1 MRIIF
6 FINILLYKQKTI
18 SNRMKKFTSLILMLM
33 LVFSGSISAQTFIT
47 SLDQLNSNHAYYL
60 KCARGYAYSAAN
72 HGQLVASAKDAT
84 PNGDDYK
91 FVIYKDAD
99 NYYLYNLGAG
109 FFCKK
114 NGDNVGFSVNKLEN
128 VTFEK
133 GADATYPWTIFI
145 NSEGNKKR
153 FNNNGK
159 NDLLVNYDKE
169 ADAGNQWQI
178 IDAGETEITEL
189 PKIVTD
195 IATLSSSKK
204 YVLTTIR
211 GALYG
216 NGNGKE
222 MSVSGTNPFVND
234 NYCFTPCKD
243 NDGKYYLYNVGGNS
257 FVRKSDNTAKLE
269 LGLEQAEITFGVAT
283 GNASYPHTISV
294 DGKFIN
300 HSQTWVCTDY
310 QTQDNGN
317 CWMIIEVGTADET
330 AVGNRFVEAKTALLN
345 HVKSIANTCLQSNAD
360 YTGNDA
366 LQSAINSNVYESTD
380 SYAQVLVKKDAL
392 KNAIIAYN
400 VDAPAKT
407 LSDLDGLPGTDY
419 NDKTDNNAYRYK
431 WNSETLS
438 FPTPVKKLRFKV
450 LETNKKGARNGHQFF
465 SIGEF
470 RVLDASGKEV
480 SLSAENFVT
489 NAQESTEGLLKNI
502 CDKKTSTF
510 FHSTWSADTYED
522 HFIQIELPEEM
533 FQLKLSFDSRNGNN
547 VPTLVVLSGVTTAN
561 EQAELKAQIDAAAE
575 TQKLYETYKNG
586 NLIGNGLNQ
595 TTSFTTFAPVYA
607 KANEINTK
615 GETATSAEITSARLA
630 LLNAC
635 STFAFSLNKPAN
647 GTFIRIHSSAASQ
660 AAMPYLS
667 SETSTANANR
677 AAYLVGKEGE
687 NEAKTIFFYNGNK
700 LLAYETG
707 YYLENISNFA
717 GYKGITNGTS
727 IQFSEAENRAAGCYN
742 VKFNGNRFLYTK
754 VSDSNYFT
762 DAGGS
767 APNDGYNFQME
778 YVESLPLSV
787 GAAGYA
793 TLIAPVA
800 LEIPTGVEVYT
811 AAFEDGKA
819 KLTSISDVIPANVG
833 VVVKAAQGTY
843 NFKITTT
850 ENVAPSALNGVPN
863 TANVASES
871 AAFILANGKHGVGF
885 YKLSSANRTIH
896 GFRAFYTAPAEA
908 QAVSA
913 FLLEDNVTG
922 IEEIETSAD
931 KTPIYDLSGRRVAK
945 AEKGVYI
952 QNGRKIFVK

>member
-1 MRIIF
+1 
-6 FINILLYKQKTI
+6 
-18 SNRMKKFTSLILMLM
+18 MKKFTSLILMLM
-33 LVFSGSISAQTFIT
+33 LVFSGSISAQTLIT
-47 SLDQLNSNHAYYL
+47 SLDQLSNHHAYYL

-72 HGQLVASAKDAT
+72 HGQLVASDKNET

-145 NSEGNKKR
+145 NSGGNKNR
-153 FNNNGK
+153 FNHNGQRG
-159 NDLLVNYDKE
+159 LLVNYE
-169 ADAGNQWQI
+169 TVDAGNQWQI
-178 IDAGETEITEL
+178 IDAGETGITEL

-216 NGNGKE
+216 NGNGNG

-234 NYCFTPCKD
+234 NYCFTPYKD
-243 NDGKYYLYNVGGNS
+243 NDGKCYLYNVGGNS

-269 LGLEQAEITFGVAT
+269 LRLKKAEITFGAAT

-294 DGKFIN
+294 DGNYIN
-300 HSQTWVCTDY
+300 HSSGLVNTNY
-310 QTQDNGN
+310 QIQDDGN
-317 CWMIIEVGTADET
+317 RWMIVEVGAADET
-330 AVGNRFVEAKTALLN
+330 AVSKCYDEALLN
-345 HVKSIANTCLQSNAD
+345 DIRDIANTCLQNNAD
-360 YTGNDA
+360 YEGNA
-366 LQSAINSNVYESTD
+366 NLQSAIDLNVYESTD
-380 SYAQVLVKKDAL
+380 DHAQRLAKMDAL

-400 VDAPAKT
+400 VKAPVKY
-407 LSDLDGLPGTDY
+407 LSSFEGLPGTGY
-419 NDKTDNNAYRYK
+419 NDETDNNAHRYQ

-450 LETNKKGARNGHQFF
+450 LETNTKGASNGHQFF
-465 SIGEF
+465 TFGEF
-470 RVLDASGKEV
+470 RVLDASGHEV

-489 NAQESTEGLLKNI
+489 NAQESKEGSLENI

-522 HFIQIELPEEM
+522 HYIQIELPEEM
-533 FQLKLSFDSRNGNN
+533 SQLKLSFDSRNGNN
-547 VPTLVVLSGVTTAN
+547 VPTLVVLSGVTTAS
-561 EQAELKAQIDAAAE
+561 EQAELKALIDEA
-575 TQKLYETYKNG
+575 LSSPIYVSYKNA
-586 NLIGNGLNQ
+586 NLIGSGLNQ
-595 TTSFTTFAPVYA
+595 TTSFTAFSKAGEVYA
-607 KANEINTK
+607 K
-615 GETATSAEITSARLA
+615 GEAATSAEIASARFA
-630 LLNAC
+630 LLNARN
-635 STFAFSLNKPAN
+635 AAVVLNKPAN

-667 SETSTANANR
+667 SETSTAKPNR
-677 AAYLVGKEGE
+677 AAYLVGKDGE
-687 NEAKTIFFYNGNK
+687 NEAKTIFFYNDNK

-717 GYKGITNGTS
+717 GYKGITTGTS
-727 IQFSEAENRAAGCYN
+727 IQFSEAANRAAGCYN
-742 VKFNGNRFLYTK
+742 VKFNGNRFLYTQ
-754 VSDSNYFT
+754 VSGSNYFT

-800 LEIPTGVEVYT
+800 LEIPAGVEVYT
-811 AAFEDGKA
+811 VAFEDGKA

-843 NFKITTT
+843 NFNITTT
-850 ENVAPSALNGVPN
+850 ENVATSALSGVPN
-863 TANVASES
+863 TKNVASES

-931 KTPIYDLSGRRVAK
+931 KAPIYDLSGRRVAK

>member
-33 LVFSGSISAQTFIT
+33 LVFSGSISAQTLIT
-47 SLDQLNSNHAYYL
+47 SLDQLSNHHAYYL

-72 HGQLVASAKDAT
+72 HGQLVASAKDAK

-128 VTFEK
+128 VTFEQ

-145 NSEGNKKR
+145 NSGGNKKR
-153 FNNNGK
+153 FNHNNQGG
-159 NDLLVNYDKE
+159 LAVNYE
-169 ADAGNQWQI
+169 AVDAGNQWQI
-178 IDAGETEITEL
+178 IDAGETGITEL

-204 YVLTTIR
+204 YILTTIR

-216 NGNGKE
+216 NGNGNE
-222 MSVSGTNPFVND
+222 MKVSGTNPFVND
-234 NYCFTPCKD
+234 NYCFTPYKD
-243 NDGKYYLYNVGGNS
+243 NDGKCYLYNVGGNS
-257 FVRKSDNTAKLE
+257 FLRKSDNTAKLE
-269 LGLEQAEITFGVAT
+269 LGLEQAEITFGAAT
-283 GNASYPHTISV
+283 GNPSYPHTISV
-294 DGKFIN
+294 DGNFIN
-300 HSQTWVCTDY
+300 HSHIWVATNY
-310 QTQDNGN
+310 QKQDDGN
-317 CWMIIEVGTADET
+317 RWMIVEVGAADET
-330 AVGNRFVEAKTALLN
+330 AVSKCYDEALLN
-345 HVKSIANTCLQSNAD
+345 DIRDIANTCLQNNAD
-360 YTGNDA
+360 YEGNA
-366 LQSAINSNVYESTD
+366 NLQSAINLNVYESTD
-380 SYAQVLVKKDAL
+380 DHAQVLAKMDAL

-400 VDAPAKT
+400 VKAPVKY
-407 LSDLDGLPGTDY
+407 LSGFEGLPGTGY
-419 NDKTDNNAYRYK
+419 NDETDKNAKRYK
-431 WNSETLS
+431 WDSETLS

-450 LETNKKGARNGHQFF
+450 LETNTKDGNNGHQFF

-480 SLSAENFVT
+480 SLNAENFVT
-489 NAQESTEGLLKNI
+489 NAQESTEGPLKNI

-510 FHSTWSADTYED
+510 FHSTWSANTYED

-533 FQLKLSFDSRNGNN
+533 SQLKLSFDSRNDRNI
-547 VPTLVVLSGVTTAN
+547 PTLVVLSGVTTAS
-561 EQAELKAQIDAAAE
+561 EQAELKALIDEA
-575 TQKLYETYKNG
+575 LSSPIYVSYKNA
-586 NLIGNGLNQ
+586 NLIGSGLNQ
-595 TTSFTTFAPVYA
+595 TTSFTAFSKAGEVYA
-607 KANEINTK
+607 K
-615 GETATSAEITSARLA
+615 GEAATSAEIASARFA
-630 LLNAC
+630 LLNARN
-635 STFAFSLNKPAN
+635 AAVVLNKPAN

-660 AAMPYLS
+660 AASQAAMPYLS
-667 SETSTANANR
+667 SETSTAKPNR
-677 AAYLVGKEGE
+677 AAYLVGKDGE
-687 NEAKTIFFYNGNK
+687 NEAKTIFFYNDNK

-717 GYKGITNGTS
+717 GYKGITTGTS

-742 VKFNGNRFLYTK
+742 VKFNGNRFLYTQ
-754 VSDSNYFT
+754 VSGSNYFT

-800 LEIPTGVEVYT
+800 LEIPAGVEVYT

-833 VVVKAAQGTY
+833 VVVKATQGTY
-843 NFKITTT
+843 NFNITTT
-850 ENVAPSALNGVPN
+850 ENVATSALSGVPN
-863 TANVASES
+863 TENVASES

-913 FLLEDNVTG
+913 FLLEDKVTG

-931 KTPIYDLSGRRVAK
+931 KAPIYDLSGRRVAK

>member
-1 MRIIF
+1 
-6 FINILLYKQKTI
+6 
-18 SNRMKKFTSLILMLM
+18 MKKFTSLILMLM
-33 LVFSGSISAQTFIT
+33 LVFSGSISAQTLIT
-47 SLDQLNSNHAYYL
+47 SLDQLHNNHAYYL
-60 KCARGYAYSAAN
+60 KCARGYAYSAPN

-114 NGDNVGFSVNKLEN
+114 NGDNVGFSIDKLEN

-133 GADATYPWTIFI
+133 GANATFPWTIFI
-145 NSEGNKKR
+145 NSGGNKKR
-153 FNNNGK
+153 FNHNK
-159 NDLLVNYDKE
+159 QSDILVNWEDV
-169 ADAGNQWQI
+169 DDGNQWQI
-178 IDAGETEITEL
+178 IDVGETNYEFRKTQ
-189 PKIVTD
+189 IVED

-204 YVLTTIR
+204 YILTTIR

-216 NGNGKE
+216 NENGMGVVKGDF
-222 MSVSGTNPFVND
+222 VSDDCF
-234 NYCFTPCKD
+234 FTPYWDFDRKC
-243 NDGKYYLYNVGGNS
+243 YLYNASGNS
-257 FVRKSDNTAKLE
+257 FVRKFDNTAKLE
-269 LGLEQAEITFGVAT
+269 LGLEQAEITFGTAT
-283 GNASYPHTISV
+283 GNANYPHTISV

-310 QTQDNGN
+310 QTQDDGN
-317 CWMIIEVGTADET
+317 CWMIIEVGAADET

-407 LSDLDGLPGTDY
+407 LSDLDGLPGTGY

-431 WNSETLS
+431 WNSQTLS

-450 LETNKKGARNGHQFF
+450 LETNTKGARNGHQFF

-489 NAQESTEGLLKNI
+489 NAQESTEGPLKNI

-510 FHSTWSADTYED
+510 FHSTWSANTYED
-522 HFIQIELPEEM
+522 HFIQIELPAEM
-533 FQLKLSFDSRNGNN
+533 SQLKLSFDSRNGNN

-595 TTSFTTFAPVYA
+595 TTSFTTFAPAYA
-607 KANEINTK
+607 KANEINPK

-635 STFAFSLNKPAN
+635 NTFAFTLNKPTN
-647 GTFIRIHSSAASQ
+647 GTFIRIYSSAASQ

-667 SETSTANANR
+667 SETSTVNANR
-677 AAYLVGKEGE
+677 AAYLVGKDGE

-742 VKFNGNRFLYTK
+742 VKFNGNRFLHTN
-754 VSDSNYFT
+754 VSGSNYYT

-778 YVESLPLSV
+778 YVKSLPLSV
-787 GAAGYA
+787 GATGYA

-800 LEIPTGVEVYT
+800 LEIPAGVEVYT
-811 AAFEDGKA
+811 AAFEGGKA

-843 NFKITTT
+843 NFNITTT
-850 ENVAPSALNGVPN
+850 ENVATSALSGVPN

-931 KTPIYDLSGRRVAK
+931 KAPIYDLSGRRVAK

>member
-33 LVFSGSISAQTFIT
+33 LVFSGSISAQTLIT
-47 SLDQLNSNHAYYL
+47 SLDQLSNHHAYYL

-72 HGQLVASAKDAT
+72 HGQLVASDKNET

-145 NSEGNKKR
+145 NSGGNKNR
-153 FNNNGK
+153 FNHNGQRG
-159 NDLLVNYDKE
+159 LLVNYE
-169 ADAGNQWQI
+169 TVDAGNQWQI
-178 IDAGETEITEL
+178 IDAGETGITEL

-216 NGNGKE
+216 NGNGNG

-234 NYCFTPCKD
+234 NYCFTPYKD
-243 NDGKYYLYNVGGNS
+243 NDGKCYLYNVGGNS

-269 LGLEQAEITFGVAT
+269 LRLKKAEITFGAAT

-294 DGKFIN
+294 DGNYIN
-300 HSQTWVCTDY
+300 HSSGWVNTNY
-310 QTQDNGN
+310 QEQDDGN
-317 CWMIIEVGTADET
+317 RWMIVEAGTADET
-330 AVGNRFVEAKTALLN
+330 TVSKCYDEALLN
-345 HVKSIANTCLQSNAD
+345 DIRDIANTCLQNNAD
-360 YTGNDA
+360 YEGNA
-366 LQSAINSNVYESTD
+366 NLQSSIDLNVYESTD
-380 SYAQVLVKKDAL
+380 DHVQALAKMDAL

-400 VDAPAKT
+400 VKAPVKY
-407 LSDLDGLPGTDY
+407 LSSFEGLPGTGY
-419 NDKTDNNAYRYK
+419 NDETDNNAHRYQ

-450 LETNKKGARNGHQFF
+450 LETNTKGASNGHQFF
-465 SIGEF
+465 TFGEF
-470 RVLDASGKEV
+470 RVLDASGHEV

-489 NAQESTEGLLKNI
+489 NAQESKEGSLENI

-522 HFIQIELPEEM
+522 HYIQIELPEEM
-533 FQLKLSFDSRNGNN
+533 SQLKLSFDSRNGNN
-547 VPTLVVLSGVTTAN
+547 VPTLVVLSGVTTAS
-561 EQAELKAQIDAAAE
+561 EQAELKALIDEA
-575 TQKLYETYKNG
+575 LSSPIYVSYKNA
-586 NLIGNGLNQ
+586 NLIGSGLNQ
-595 TTSFTTFAPVYA
+595 TTSFTAFSKAGEVYA
-607 KANEINTK
+607 K
-615 GETATSAEITSARLA
+615 GEAATSAEIASARFA
-630 LLNAC
+630 LLNARN
-635 STFAFSLNKPAN
+635 AAVVLNKPAN

-667 SETSTANANR
+667 SETSTAKPNR
-677 AAYLVGKEGE
+677 AAYLVGKDGE
-687 NEAKTIFFYNGNK
+687 NEAKTIFFYNDNK

-717 GYKGITNGTS
+717 GYKGITTGTS

-742 VKFNGNRFLYTK
+742 VKFNGNRFLYTQ
-754 VSDSNYFT
+754 VSGSNYYT
-762 DAGGS
+762 DAGRS
-767 APNDGYNFQME
+767 APIDGYNFQME

-800 LEIPTGVEVYT
+800 LEIPVGVEVYT

-850 ENVAPSALNGVPN
+850 ENVATSALNGVPN
-863 TANVASES
+863 TENVASES

-931 KTPIYDLSGRRVAK
+931 KAPIYDLSGRRVAK

>member
-1 MRIIF
+1 
-6 FINILLYKQKTI
+6 
-18 SNRMKKFTSLILMLM
+18 MKKFTSLILMLM
-33 LVFSGSISAQTFIT
+33 LVFSGSISAQTLIT
-47 SLDQLNSNHAYYL
+47 SLDQLRNNHAYYL

-114 NGDNVGFSVNKLEN
+114 NGNNVGFSVDKLEN

-133 GADATYPWTIFI
+133 GANATYPWTIFI
-145 NSEGNKKR
+145 NSGGNKNR
-153 FNNNGK
+153 FNHNNQRGLAV
-159 NDLLVNYDKE
+159 DWEEVDE
-169 ADAGNQWQI
+169 GNQWQI

-216 NGNGKE
+216 NGNGNG

-234 NYCFTPCKD
+234 NYCFTPYKD
-243 NDGKYYLYNVGGNS
+243 NDGKCYLYNVGGNS

-283 GNASYPHTISV
+283 GNASYPHTISI

-300 HSQTWVCTDY
+300 HSQTWVCTNY

-317 CWMIIEVGTADET
+317 RWMIIEVGAADET
-330 AVGNRFVEAKTALLN
+330 AVSKCYDEALLN
-345 HVKSIANTCLQSNAD
+345 DIRDIANTCLQNNAD
-360 YTGNDA
+360 YEGNA
-366 LQSAINSNVYESTD
+366 NLQSAIDLNVYESTD
-380 SYAQVLVKKDAL
+380 DHAQRLAKMDAL
-392 KNAIIAYN
+392 KEAIIAYN

-407 LSDLDGLPGTDY
+407 LSDLDGLPGTGY

-450 LETNKKGARNGHQFF
+450 LETNTKGARNGHQFF

-489 NAQESTEGLLKNI
+489 NAQESTEGSLKNI

-533 FQLKLSFDSRNGNN
+533 SQLKLSFDSRNGNN

-595 TTSFTTFAPVYA
+595 TTSFTTFASAYAKADEVYA
-607 KANEINTK
+607 K
-615 GETATSAEITSARLA
+615 GEAATSAEITSARSE
-630 LLNAC
+630 LLKAC
-635 STFAFSLNKPAN
+635 STFAFSLNKPTN

-667 SETSTANANR
+667 SETSTVNANR
-677 AAYLVGKEGE
+677 AAYLVGKDGE
-687 NEAKTIFFYNGNK
+687 NEAKTIFFYNDNK

-717 GYKGITNGTS
+717 GYKGITTGTS
-727 IQFSEAENRAAGCYN
+727 IQFSEASNRAAGCYN
-742 VKFNGNRFLYTK
+742 VKFNGNRFLYTQ
-754 VSDSNYFT
+754 VSGSYYFT
-762 DAGGS
+762 DAGSS
-767 APNDGYNFQME
+767 APADGYNFQME

-800 LEIPTGVEVYT
+800 LEIPAGVEVYT

-819 KLTSISDVIPANVG
+819 KLTSISAVIPANVG
-833 VVVKAAQGTY
+833 VVVKAARGTY
-843 NFKITTT
+843 NFNITTT
-850 ENVAPSALNGVPN
+850 GSVATSALSGVPN
-863 TANVASES
+863 TANVANES

-931 KTPIYDLSGRRVAK
+931 KAPIYDLSGRRVAK

>member
-1 MRIIF
+1 
-6 FINILLYKQKTI
+6 
-18 SNRMKKFTSLILMLM
+18 MKKFTSLILMLM
-33 LVFSGSISAQTFIT
+33 LVFSGSISAQTLIT
-47 SLDQLNSNHAYYL
+47 SLDQLSNHHAYYL

-72 HGQLVASAKDAT
+72 HGQLVASAKDAK

-128 VTFEK
+128 VTFEQ

-145 NSEGNKKR
+145 NSGGNKKR
-153 FNNNGK
+153 FNHNNQGG
-159 NDLLVNYDKE
+159 LAVNYE
-169 ADAGNQWQI
+169 TVDAGNQWQI
-178 IDAGETEITEL
+178 IDAGETGITEL

-204 YVLTTIR
+204 YILTTIR

-216 NGNGKE
+216 NGNGNE
-222 MSVSGTNPFVND
+222 MKVSGTNPFVND
-234 NYCFTPCKD
+234 NYCFTPYKD

-310 QTQDNGN
+310 QTQDDGN
-317 CWMIIEVGTADET
+317 RWMIIEVGAADET

-345 HVKSIANTCLQSNAD
+345 HVKSIANTCLQSNAG

-407 LSDLDGLPGTDY
+407 LSDLDGLPGTGY

-450 LETNKKGARNGHQFF
+450 LETNTKGASNGHQFF
-465 SIGEF
+465 TFGEF
-470 RVLDASGKEV
+470 RVLDASGHEV

-489 NAQESTEGLLKNI
+489 NAQESKEGSLENI

-510 FHSTWSADTYED
+510 FHSTWSANTYED

-533 FQLKLSFDSRNGNN
+533 SELKLSFDSRNGNN
-547 VPTLVVLSGVTTAN
+547 VPTLVVLSGVTTAS
-561 EQAELKAQIDAAAE
+561 EQAELKALIDEA
-575 TQKLYETYKNG
+575 LSSPIYVSYKNA
-586 NLIGNGLNQ
+586 NLIGSGLNQ
-595 TTSFTTFAPVYA
+595 TTSFTAFSKAGEVYA
-607 KANEINTK
+607 K
-615 GETATSAEITSARLA
+615 GEAATSAEIASARFA
-630 LLNAC
+630 LLNARN
-635 STFAFSLNKPAN
+635 AAVVLNKPAN

-667 SETSTANANR
+667 SETSTAKPNR
-677 AAYLVGKEGE
+677 AAYLVGKDGE

-717 GYKGITNGTS
+717 GYKGITTGTS

-742 VKFNGNRFLYTK
+742 VKFNGNRFLYTQ
-754 VSDSNYFT
+754 VSGSNYFT

-800 LEIPTGVEVYT
+800 LEIPAGVEVYT

-843 NFKITTT
+843 NFNITTT
-850 ENVAPSALNGVPN
+850 ENVATSALSGVPN
-863 TANVASES
+863 TENVASES

-931 KTPIYDLSGRRVAK
+931 KAPIYDLSGRRVAK

>member
-1 MRIIF
+1 
-6 FINILLYKQKTI
+6 
-18 SNRMKKFTSLILMLM
+18 MKKITSLILMLM
-33 LVFSGSISAQTFIT
+33 LVFSGSISAQTLIT
-47 SLDQLNSNHAYYL
+47 SLDQLSNHHAYYL

-72 HGQLVASAKDAT
+72 HGQLVASDKNET

-133 GADATYPWTIFI
+133 GANATYPWTIFI
-145 NSEGNKKR
+145 NSGGNKNR
-153 FNNNGK
+153 FNHNNQRG
-159 NDLLVNYDKE
+159 LAVNYE
-169 ADAGNQWQI
+169 TVDAGNQWQI

-216 NGNGKE
+216 NGNGNG

-234 NYCFTPCKD
+234 NYCFTPYKD
-243 NDGKYYLYNVGGNS
+243 NDGKCYLYNLGGNS

-269 LGLEQAEITFGVAT
+269 LGLEQAEITFGVVT
-283 GNASYPHTISV
+283 GSANYPHTISV

-300 HSQTWVCTDY
+300 HSSGWVNTNY
-310 QTQDNGN
+310 QEQDDGN
-317 CWMIIEVGTADET
+317 RWMIVEAGTADET

-345 HVKSIANTCLQSNAD
+345 HVKSIANTCLQSNVD
-360 YTGNDA
+360 YTGNA
-366 LQSAINSNVYESTD
+366 TLQSAVTSNAYESTD

-392 KNAIIAYN
+392 KNAVIAYN

-407 LSDLDGLPGTDY
+407 LSDFDGLPGTAY
-419 NDKTDNNAYRYK
+419 NDETDKNAKRYK

-450 LETNKKGARNGHQFF
+450 LETNTKGASNGHQFF

-470 RVLDASGKEV
+470 RVLDASGHEV
-480 SLSAENFVT
+480 SLGAENFVT
-489 NAQESTEGLLKNI
+489 NAQESKEGPLENI

-510 FHSTWSADTYED
+510 FHSTWSANTYED

-533 FQLKLSFDSRNGNN
+533 SQLKLSFDSRNGNN

-561 EQAELKAQIDAAAE
+561 EQAELKALIDEA
-575 TQKLYETYKNG
+575 LSSPIYVSYKNA
-586 NLIGNGLNQ
+586 NLIGSGLNQ
-595 TTSFTTFAPVYA
+595 TTSFTAFSKAGEVYA
-607 KANEINTK
+607 K
-615 GETATSAEITSARLA
+615 GEAATSAEIASARFA
-630 LLNAC
+630 LLNARN
-635 STFAFSLNKPAN
+635 AAVVLNKPAN

-667 SETSTANANR
+667 SETSTAKPNR
-677 AAYLVGKEGE
+677 AAYLVGKDGE
-687 NEAKTIFFYNGNK
+687 NEAKTIFFYNDNK

-717 GYKGITNGTS
+717 GYKGITTGTS
-727 IQFSEAENRAAGCYN
+727 IQFSEAANRAAGCYN
-742 VKFNGNRFLYTK
+742 VKFNGNRFLYTQ
-754 VSDSNYFT
+754 VSGSNYFT
-762 DAGGS
+762 DAANS
-767 APNDGYNFQME
+767 ASSDGYNFQME

-800 LEIPTGVEVYT
+800 LEIPAGVEVYT
-811 AAFEDGKA
+811 VAFEDGKA

-843 NFKITTT
+843 NFNITTT
-850 ENVAPSALNGVPN
+850 ENVATSALSGVPN
-863 TANVASES
+863 TENVASES

-913 FLLEDNVTG
+913 FLLEDKVTG

-931 KTPIYDLSGRRVAK
+931 KAPIYDLSGRRVAK

>member
-1 MRIIF
+1 
-6 FINILLYKQKTI
+6 
-18 SNRMKKFTSLILMLM
+18 MKKFTSLILMLM
-33 LVFSGSISAQTFIT
+33 LVFSGSISAQTLIT
-47 SLDQLNSNHAYYL
+47 SLDQLSNHHAYYL

-72 HGQLVASAKDAT
+72 HGQLVASAKDAK

-128 VTFEK
+128 VTFEQ

-145 NSEGNKKR
+145 NSGGNKKR
-153 FNNNGK
+153 FNHNNQGG
-159 NDLLVNYDKE
+159 LAVNYE
-169 ADAGNQWQI
+169 TVDAGNQWQI
-178 IDAGETEITEL
+178 IDAGETGITEL

-204 YVLTTIR
+204 YILTTIR

-216 NGNGKE
+216 NGNGNE
-222 MSVSGTNPFVND
+222 MKVSGTNPFVND
-234 NYCFTPCKD
+234 NYCFTPYKD

-257 FVRKSDNTAKLE
+257 FLRKSDNTAKLE
-269 LGLEQAEITFGVAT
+269 LGLEQAEITFGAAT
-283 GNASYPHTISV
+283 GKVDDIANYPHTISV

-300 HSQTWVCTDY
+300 HSSGWVNTNY
-310 QTQDNGN
+310 QTQDAGN
-317 CWMIIEVGTADET
+317 RWMIVEVGNADET

-345 HVKSIANTCLQSNAD
+345 RAKSIANTCMQNNAD
-360 YTGNDA
+360 YEGNAA
-366 LQSAINSNVYESTD
+366 LQSAVTSIVYESTD
-380 SYAQVLVKKDAL
+380 CYAQVLAKIENLKKAVV
-392 KNAIIAYN
+392 AYN
-400 VDAPAKT
+400 VKAPVKY
-407 LSDLDGLPGTDY
+407 LSDLDGLPGTGY
-419 NDKTDNNAYRYK
+419 NDETDVDKNGNKAYRYK

-450 LETNKKGARNGHQFF
+450 LETNTKKARNGHQFF

-480 SLSAENFVT
+480 SLNAENFVT
-489 NAQESTEGLLKNI
+489 NAQESTEGSLENI

-510 FHSTWSADTYED
+510 FHSTWSANTYED

-533 FQLKLSFDSRNGNN
+533 SELKLSFDSRNGNN
-547 VPTLVVLSGVTTAN
+547 VPTLVVLSGVTTAS
-561 EQAELKAQIDAAAE
+561 EQAELKALIDEA
-575 TQKLYETYKNG
+575 LSSPIYVSYKNA
-586 NLIGNGLNQ
+586 NLIGSGLNQ
-595 TTSFTTFAPVYA
+595 TTSFTAFSKAGEVYA
-607 KANEINTK
+607 K
-615 GETATSAEITSARLA
+615 GEAATSAEIASARFA
-630 LLNAC
+630 LLNARN
-635 STFAFSLNKPAN
+635 AAVVLNKPAN

-667 SETSTANANR
+667 SETSTAKPNR
-677 AAYLVGKEGE
+677 AAYLVGKDGE
-687 NEAKTIFFYNGNK
+687 NEAKTIFFYNDNK

-717 GYKGITNGTS
+717 GYKGITTGTS

-742 VKFNGNRFLYTK
+742 VKFNGNRFLYTQ
-754 VSDSNYFT
+754 VSGSNYFT

-800 LEIPTGVEVYT
+800 LEIPAGVEVYT

-843 NFKITTT
+843 NFNITTT
-850 ENVAPSALNGVPN
+850 ENVATSALSGVPN
-863 TANVASES
+863 TENVASES

-931 KTPIYDLSGRRVAK
+931 KAPIYDLSGRRVAK

>member
-1 MRIIF
+1 
-6 FINILLYKQKTI
+6 
-18 SNRMKKFTSLILMLM
+18 MKKFTSLILMLM
-33 LVFSGSISAQTFIT
+33 LVFSGSISAQTLIT
-47 SLDQLNSNHAYYL
+47 SLDQLSNHHAYYL

-72 HGQLVASAKDAT
+72 HGQLVASAKDAK

-114 NGDNVGFSVNKLEN
+114 NGDNVGFSIDKLEN
-128 VTFEK
+128 VTFEQ

-145 NSEGNKKR
+145 NSGGNKKR
-153 FNNNGK
+153 FNHNNQGG
-159 NDLLVNYDKE
+159 LAVNYE
-169 ADAGNQWQI
+169 TVDAGNQWQI
-178 IDAGETEITEL
+178 IDAGETNYEFRKTQ
-189 PKIVTD
+189 IVED

-204 YVLTTIR
+204 YILTTIR

-216 NGNGKE
+216 NENG
-222 MSVSGTNPFVND
+222 MGVVRGDFVSDDCF
-234 NYCFTPCKD
+234 FTPYWD
-243 NDGKYYLYNVGGNS
+243 FDGKCYLYNASGNS

-269 LGLEQAEITFGVAT
+269 LGLEQAEITFGAT
-283 GNASYPHTISV
+283 GNANYPHTISV

-310 QTQDNGN
+310 QTQDDGN
-317 CWMIIEVGTADET
+317 RWMIIEVGAADET
-330 AVGNRFVEAKTALLN
+330 AVGNRFVEAKTALLS
-345 HVKSIANTCLQSNAD
+345 HVKSIANTCLQSNVD
-360 YTGNDA
+360 YAGNA
-366 LQSAINSNVYESTD
+366 TLQSAVTSNAYESTD

-392 KNAIIAYN
+392 KNAVIAYN

-407 LSDLDGLPGTDY
+407 LSDLDGLPGAGY
-419 NDKTDNNAYRYK
+419 NDETDNKAYRYK

-450 LETNKKGARNGHQFF
+450 LETNTKKAQNGHQFF

-470 RVLDASGKEV
+470 RVLDASGNEV

-489 NAQESTEGLLKNI
+489 NAQESTEGPLKNI

-510 FHSTWSADTYED
+510 FHSTWSANTYED

-533 FQLKLSFDSRNGNN
+533 SQLKLSFDSRNGNN

-561 EQAELKAQIDAAAE
+561 EQAELKALIDEA
-575 TQKLYETYKNG
+575 LSSPIYVSYKNA

-595 TTSFTTFAPVYA
+595 TTSFTAFAKAGEVYA
-607 KANEINTK
+607 K
-615 GETATSAEITSARLA
+615 GEAATSAEIASARFA
-630 LLNAC
+630 LLNARN
-635 STFAFSLNKPAN
+635 AAVVLNKPAN

-667 SETSTANANR
+667 SEASTVNANR
-677 AAYLVGKEGE
+677 AAYLVGKDGE

-707 YYLENISNFA
+707 YYLENISDFA
-717 GYKGITNGTS
+717 GYKDITTGTS
-727 IQFSEAENRAAGCYN
+727 IQFSEAANSAAGCYN
-742 VKFNGNRFLYTK
+742 VKFNGKRFLYTQ
-754 VSDSNYFT
+754 VSGSNYYT

-767 APNDGYNFQME
+767 APNDGFNFQME

-800 LEIPTGVEVYT
+800 LEIPAGVEVYT
-811 AAFEDGKA
+811 ATFEGGKA

-843 NFKITTT
+843 NFNITTT
-850 ENVAPSALNGVPN
+850 ENVATSALNGVPN

-896 GFRAFYTAPAEA
+896 GFRAYYTAPAEA

-913 FLLEDNVTG
+913 FLLENNVTG

-931 KTPIYDLSGRRVAK
+931 KAPIYDLSGRRVAK

>member
-1 MRIIF
+1 
-6 FINILLYKQKTI
+6 
-18 SNRMKKFTSLILMLM
+18 MKKFTSLILMLM
-33 LVFSGSISAQTFIT
+33 LVFSGSISAQTLIT
-47 SLDQLNSNHAYYL
+47 SLDQLSNHHAYYL

-72 HGQLVASAKDAT
+72 HGQLVASAKDAK

-128 VTFEK
+128 VTFEQ

-145 NSEGNKKR
+145 NSGGNKKR
-153 FNNNGK
+153 FNHNNQGG
-159 NDLLVNYDKE
+159 LAVNYE
-169 ADAGNQWQI
+169 TVDAGNQWQI
-178 IDAGETEITEL
+178 IDAGETNYEFRKTQ
-189 PKIVTD
+189 IVED

-204 YVLTTIR
+204 YILTTIR

-216 NGNGKE
+216 NENG
-222 MSVSGTNPFVND
+222 MGVVRGDFVSDDCF
-234 NYCFTPCKD
+234 FTPYWD
-243 NDGKYYLYNVGGNS
+243 FDGKCYLYNASGNS

-269 LGLEQAEITFGVAT
+269 LGLEQAEITFGAT
-283 GNASYPHTISV
+283 GNANYPHTISV

-310 QTQDNGN
+310 QTQDDGN
-317 CWMIIEVGTADET
+317 RWMIVEVGTADET

-345 HVKSIANTCLQSNAD
+345 HVKSIANTCLQSNVD
-360 YTGNDA
+360 YAGNA
-366 LQSAINSNVYESTD
+366 TLQSAVTSNAYESTD

-392 KNAIIAYN
+392 KNAVIAYN

-407 LSDLDGLPGTDY
+407 LSDFDGLPGTGY

-450 LETNKKGARNGHQFF
+450 LETNTKGASNGHQFF
-465 SIGEF
+465 TFGEF
-470 RVLDASGKEV
+470 RVLDASGNEV

-489 NAQESTEGLLKNI
+489 NAQENKEGALSNI

-510 FHSTWSADTYED
+510 FHSTWSAKTYED

-533 FQLKLSFDSRNGNN
+533 SQLKLSFDSRNGNN
-547 VPTLVVLSGVTTAN
+547 VPTLVVLSGVTTAS
-561 EQAELKAQIDAAAE
+561 EQAELKALIDEA
-575 TQKLYETYKNG
+575 LSSPIYVSYKNA
-586 NLIGNGLNQ
+586 NLIGSGLNQ
-595 TTSFTTFAPVYA
+595 TTSFTAFAKAGEVYA
-607 KANEINTK
+607 K
-615 GETATSAEITSARLA
+615 GEAATSAEIASARFA
-630 LLNAC
+630 LLNARN
-635 STFAFSLNKPAN
+635 AAVVLNKPAN

-667 SETSTANANR
+667 SEASTVKPNR

-707 YYLENISNFA
+707 YYLENISDFA
-717 GYKGITNGTS
+717 GYKGITTGTS
-727 IQFSEAENRAAGCYN
+727 IQFSEASNSAAGCYN
-742 VKFNGNRFLYTK
+742 VKFNGNRFLHTQ
-754 VSDSNYFT
+754 VSGSNYYT

-767 APNDGYNFQME
+767 APNDGFNFQME

-800 LEIPTGVEVYT
+800 LKIPAGVEVYT
-811 AAFEDGKA
+811 ATFEDGKA

-833 VVVKAAQGTY
+833 VVVKAVQGTY
-843 NFKITTT
+843 NFNITTTTT
-850 ENVAPSALNGVPN
+850 ENVATSALSGVPN
-863 TANVASES
+863 TENVASES

-885 YKLSSANRTIH
+885 YKLLLP
-896 GFRAFYTAPAEA
+896 TAPST
-908 QAVSA
+908 VSA
-913 FLLEDNVTG
+913 LSTLLQLRLRPFLHSSSRT
-922 IEEIETSAD
+922 T
-931 KTPIYDLSGRRVAK
+931 
-945 AEKGVYI
+945 
-952 QNGRKIFVK
+952 

>member
-1 MRIIF
+1 
-6 FINILLYKQKTI
+6 
-18 SNRMKKFTSLILMLM
+18 MKKFTSLILMLM
-33 LVFSGSISAQTFIT
+33 LVFSGSISAQTLIA
-47 SLDQLNSNHAYYL
+47 SLDQLSNHHAYYL

-72 HGQLVASAKDAT
+72 HGQLMASDKDAT

-114 NGDNVGFSVNKLEN
+114 NGNNVGFSVDKLEN

-145 NSEGNKKR
+145 NSGGNKNR
-153 FNNNGK
+153 FNNNGQ

-178 IDAGETEITEL
+178 IDAGETGITEL

-204 YVLTTIR
+204 YILTTIR

-216 NGNGKE
+216 NGNGNE
-222 MSVSGTNPFVND
+222 MKVSGTNPFVND
-234 NYCFTPCKD
+234 NYCFTPYKD

-257 FVRKSDNTAKLE
+257 FLRKSDNTAKLE
-269 LGLEQAEITFGVAT
+269 LGLEQAEITFGAAT
-283 GNASYPHTISV
+283 GKVDDIANYPHTISV

-300 HSQTWVCTDY
+300 HSSGWVNTNY
-310 QTQDNGN
+310 QTQDAGN
-317 CWMIIEVGTADET
+317 RWMIVEVGNADET

-345 HVKSIANTCLQSNAD
+345 RAKSMANTCMQNNAD
-360 YTGNDA
+360 YEGNAA
-366 LQSAINSNVYESTD
+366 LQSAVTSIVYESTD
-380 SYAQVLVKKDAL
+380 CYAQVLAKIENLKKAVV
-392 KNAIIAYN
+392 AYN
-400 VDAPAKT
+400 VKAPVKY
-407 LSDLDGLPGTDY
+407 LSDLDGLPGTGY
-419 NDKTDNNAYRYK
+419 NDETDVDKNGNKADRYK

-438 FPTPVKKLRFKV
+438 FPTPVRKLRFKV
-450 LETNKKGARNGHQFF
+450 LETNTKGASNCHQFF

-470 RVLDASGKEV
+470 RVLDASGNEV

-489 NAQESTEGLLKNI
+489 NAQESTEGALSNI

-510 FHSTWSADTYED
+510 FHSTWSAKTYED

-533 FQLKLSFDSRNGNN
+533 SELKLSFDSRNGNN
-547 VPTLVVLSGVTTAN
+547 VPTLVVLTSVTTAN
-561 EQAELKAQIDAAAE
+561 EQAELKALIDEA
-575 TQKLYETYKNG
+575 LSSPIYVSYKNA
-586 NLIGNGLNQ
+586 NLIGSGLNQ
-595 TTSFTTFAPVYA
+595 TTSFTAFAKAEEVYA
-607 KANEINTK
+607 KSEA
-615 GETATSAEITSARLA
+615 ATSAEIASARFA

-635 STFAFSLNKPAN
+635 NAAVVLNKPAN
-647 GTFIRIHSSAASQ
+647 GTFIRIYSSAASQ

-667 SETSTANANR
+667 SETSTAKANR
-677 AAYLVGKEGE
+677 AAYLVGKDGE
-687 NEAKTIFFYNGNK
+687 NEAKTIFFYNDNK

-717 GYKGITNGTS
+717 GYKGITTGTS

-742 VKFNGNRFLYTK
+742 VKFNGNRFLYTQ
-754 VSDSNYFT
+754 VSGSNYFT

-800 LEIPTGVEVYT
+800 LEIPAGVEVYT

-843 NFKITTT
+843 NFNITTT
-850 ENVAPSALNGVPN
+850 ENVATSALSGVPN
-863 TANVASES
+863 TKNVASES

-931 KTPIYDLSGRRVAK
+931 KAPIYDLSGRRVAK

>member
-60 KCARGYAYSAAN
+60 RCARGYAYSAAN

-114 NGDNVGFSVNKLEN
+114 NDKYVGFSVDKLEN

-145 NSEGNKKR
+145 NSGGNKKR
-153 FNNNGK
+153 FNHNNQGG
-159 NDLLVNYDKE
+159 LLVNYE
-169 ADAGNQWQI
+169 TVDAGNQWQI
-178 IDAGETEITEL
+178 IDAGETGITEL

-216 NGNGKE
+216 NGNGNG

-234 NYCFTPCKD
+234 NYCFTPYKD
-243 NDGKYYLYNVGGNS
+243 NDGKCYLYNVGGNS
-257 FVRKSDNTAKLE
+257 FVSKSNNTAKLE
-269 LGLEQAEITFGVAT
+269 LRLKKAEITFGPAT

-294 DGKFIN
+294 DGNYIN
-300 HSQTWVCTDY
+300 HSSGWVNTNY
-310 QTQDNGN
+310 QIQDNGN
-317 CWMIIEVGTADET
+317 RWMIVEVGAADET
-330 AVGNRFVEAKTALLN
+330 AVSKCYDEALLN
-345 HVKSIANTCLQSNAD
+345 DIRDIANTCLQNNAD
-360 YTGNDA
+360 YEGNA
-366 LQSAINSNVYESTD
+366 NLQSAIDLNVYESTD
-380 SYAQVLVKKDAL
+380 DHAQRLAKMDAL
-392 KNAIIAYN
+392 KEAIIAYN
-400 VDAPAKT
+400 VKAPVKY
-407 LSDLDGLPGTDY
+407 LSGFEGLPGTGY
-419 NDKTDNNAYRYK
+419 NDETDNNAYRYK

-450 LETNKKGARNGHQFF
+450 LETNTKKARNGHQFF

-480 SLSAENFVT
+480 SLNAENFVT
-489 NAQESTEGLLKNI
+489 NAQESTEGSLENI

-533 FQLKLSFDSRNGNN
+533 SQLKLSFDSRNGNN
-547 VPTLVVLSGVTTAN
+547 VPTLVVLSGVTTAS
-561 EQAELKAQIDAAAE
+561 EQAELKALIDEA
-575 TQKLYETYKNG
+575 LSSPIYVSYKNA
-586 NLIGNGLNQ
+586 NLIGSGLNQ
-595 TTSFTTFAPVYA
+595 TTSFTAFSKAGEVYA
-607 KANEINTK
+607 K
-615 GETATSAEITSARLA
+615 GEAATSAEIASARFA
-630 LLNAC
+630 LLNARN
-635 STFAFSLNKPAN
+635 AAVVLNKPAN

-667 SETSTANANR
+667 SETSTAKPNR
-677 AAYLVGKEGE
+677 AAYLVGKDGE
-687 NEAKTIFFYNGNK
+687 NEAKTIFFYNDNK

-707 YYLENISNFA
+707 YYLENISDFA
-717 GYKGITNGTS
+717 GYKGITTGTS

-742 VKFNGNRFLYTK
+742 VKFNGNCFLYTQ
-754 VSDSNYFT
+754 VSGSNYFT

-800 LEIPTGVEVYT
+800 LEIPAGVEVYT

-843 NFKITTT
+843 NFNITTT
-850 ENVAPSALNGVPN
+850 ENVATSALSGVPN
-863 TANVASES
+863 TENVASES

-931 KTPIYDLSGRRVAK
+931 KAPIYDLSGRRVAK

>member
-1 MRIIF
+1 
-6 FINILLYKQKTI
+6 
-18 SNRMKKFTSLILMLM
+18 MKKFTSLILMLM
-33 LVFSGSISAQTFIT
+33 LVFSGSISAQTLIT
-47 SLDQLNSNHAYYL
+47 SLDQLRNNHAYYL
-60 KCARGYAYSAAN
+60 RCARGYAYSAAN
-72 HGQLVASAKDAT
+72 HGQLVASDKNET

-114 NGDNVGFSVNKLEN
+114 NGINVGFSVDKLEN

-133 GADATYPWTIFI
+133 GANATYPWTIFI
-145 NSEGNKKR
+145 NSGGNKNR
-153 FNNNGK
+153 FNHNNQGG
-159 NDLLVNYDKE
+159 LAVNYE
-169 ADAGNQWQI
+169 TVDAGNQWQI

-204 YVLTTIR
+204 YILTTIR

-216 NGNGKE
+216 NGNGNG

-234 NYCFTPCKD
+234 NYCFTPYKD
-243 NDGKYYLYNVGGNS
+243 NDGKCYLYNVGGNS

-283 GNASYPHTISV
+283 GSANYPHTISV
-294 DGKFIN
+294 DGNFIN
-300 HSQTWVCTDY
+300 HSSGWVNTNY
-310 QTQDNGN
+310 QTQDDGN
-317 CWMIIEVGTADET
+317 RWMIVEVGAADET
-330 AVGNRFVEAKTALLN
+330 AVSKCYDEVLLN
-345 HVKSIANTCLQSNAD
+345 DIRDIANTCLQNNAD
-360 YTGNDA
+360 YEGNA
-366 LQSAINSNVYESTD
+366 NLQSAIDLNVYESTD
-380 SYAQVLVKKDAL
+380 DHAQRLAKMDAL
-392 KNAIIAYN
+392 KEAIIAYN
-400 VDAPAKT
+400 VKAPVKY
-407 LSDLDGLPGTDY
+407 LSSFEGLPGTGY
-419 NDKTDNNAYRYK
+419 NDETDNNAHRYQ

-450 LETNKKGARNGHQFF
+450 LETNTKKARNGHQFF

-470 RVLDASGKEV
+470 RVLDASGHEV

-489 NAQESTEGLLKNI
+489 NAQESTEGSLENI

-533 FQLKLSFDSRNGNN
+533 SQLKLSFDSRNGNN

-561 EQAELKAQIDAAAE
+561 EQAELKALIDEA
-575 TQKLYETYKNG
+575 LSSPIYVSYKNA

-595 TTSFTTFAPVYA
+595 TTSFTAFAKAGEVYA
-607 KANEINTK
+607 K
-615 GETATSAEITSARLA
+615 GEVATSAEIASARFA
-630 LLNAC
+630 LLNARN
-635 STFAFSLNKPAN
+635 AAVVLNKPAN
-647 GTFIRIHSSAASQ
+647 GTFIRIYSSAASQ

-667 SETSTANANR
+667 SETSTVNANR
-677 AAYLVGKEGE
+677 AAYLVGKDGE
-687 NEAKTIFFYNGNK
+687 NEAKTIFFYNDNK

-717 GYKGITNGTS
+717 GYKGITTGTS

-742 VKFNGNRFLYTK
+742 VKFNGNRFLYTQ
-754 VSDSNYFT
+754 VSGSNYFT
-762 DAGGS
+762 DAGRS

-800 LEIPTGVEVYT
+800 LEIPAGVEVYT

-850 ENVAPSALNGVPN
+850 ENVATSALSGVPN

-931 KTPIYDLSGRRVAK
+931 KAPIYDLSGRRVAK

>member
-1 MRIIF
+1 
-6 FINILLYKQKTI
+6 
-18 SNRMKKFTSLILMLM
+18 MKKFTSLILMLM
-33 LVFSGSISAQTFIT
+33 LVFSGSISAQTLIT
-47 SLDQLNSNHAYYL
+47 SLDQLSNHHAYYL

-72 HGQLVASAKDAT
+72 HGQLVASAKDAK

-128 VTFEK
+128 VTFEQ

-145 NSEGNKKR
+145 NSGGNKKR
-153 FNNNGK
+153 FNHNNQGG
-159 NDLLVNYDKE
+159 LAVNYE
-169 ADAGNQWQI
+169 TVDAGNQWQI
-178 IDAGETEITEL
+178 IDAGETGITEL

-204 YVLTTIR
+204 YILTTIR

-216 NGNGKE
+216 NGNGNE
-222 MSVSGTNPFVND
+222 MKVSGTNPFVND
-234 NYCFTPCKD
+234 NYCFTPYKD

-310 QTQDNGN
+310 QTQDDGN
-317 CWMIIEVGTADET
+317 RWMIIEVGAADET

-345 HVKSIANTCLQSNAD
+345 HVKSIANTCLQSNAG

-407 LSDLDGLPGTDY
+407 LSDLDGLPGTGY

-450 LETNKKGARNGHQFF
+450 LETNTKGASNGHQFF
-465 SIGEF
+465 TFGEF
-470 RVLDASGKEV
+470 RVLDASGHEV

-489 NAQESTEGLLKNI
+489 NAQESKEGSLENI

-510 FHSTWSADTYED
+510 FHSTWSANTYED

-533 FQLKLSFDSRNGNN
+533 SQLKLSFDSRNGNN
-547 VPTLVVLSGVTTAN
+547 VPTLVVLSGVTTAS
-561 EQAELKAQIDAAAE
+561 EQAELKALIDEA
-575 TQKLYETYKNG
+575 LSSPIYVSYKNA
-586 NLIGNGLNQ
+586 NLIGSGLNQ
-595 TTSFTTFAPVYA
+595 TTSFTAFSKAGEVYA
-607 KANEINTK
+607 K
-615 GETATSAEITSARLA
+615 GEAATSAEIASARFA
-630 LLNAC
+630 LLNARN
-635 STFAFSLNKPAN
+635 AAVVLNKPAN

-667 SETSTANANR
+667 SETSTAKPNR
-677 AAYLVGKEGE
+677 AAYLVGKDGE

-717 GYKGITNGTS
+717 GYKGITTGTS
-727 IQFSEAENRAAGCYN
+727 IQFSEAANRAAGCYN
-742 VKFNGNRFLYTK
+742 VKFNGNRFLYTQ
-754 VSDSNYFT
+754 VSGSNYFT
-762 DAGGS
+762 DAANS
-767 APNDGYNFQME
+767 ASSDGYNFQME

-800 LEIPTGVEVYT
+800 LEIPAGVEVYT
-811 AAFEDGKA
+811 VAFEDGKA

-843 NFKITTT
+843 NFNITTT
-850 ENVAPSALNGVPN
+850 ENVATSALSGVPN
-863 TANVASES
+863 TKNVASES

-931 KTPIYDLSGRRVAK
+931 KAPIYDLSGRRVAK

>member
-1 MRIIF
+1 
-6 FINILLYKQKTI
+6 
-18 SNRMKKFTSLILMLM
+18 MKKFTSLILMLM
-33 LVFSGSISAQTFIT
+33 LVFSGSISAQTLIT
-47 SLDQLNSNHAYYL
+47 SLDQLRNDHAYYL
-60 KCARGYAYSAAN
+60 RCARGYAYSAAN
-72 HGQLVASAKDAT
+72 HGQLVASAKDAK

-114 NGDNVGFSVNKLEN
+114 NGDNVGFSVDKLEN

-133 GADATYPWTIFI
+133 GANATFPWTIFI
-145 NSEGNKKR
+145 NSGGNKKR
-153 FNNNGK
+153 FNHNNQGG
-159 NDLLVNYDKE
+159 LAVNYETVD
-169 ADAGNQWQI
+169 DGNQWQI
-178 IDAGETEITEL
+178 IDVGETNYEFRKTQ
-189 PKIVTD
+189 IVED

-204 YVLTTIR
+204 YILTTSR

-216 NGNGKE
+216 NEKGMGVVNGDF
-222 MSVSGTNPFVND
+222 VSDDCF
-234 NYCFTPCKD
+234 FTPYWD
-243 NDGKYYLYNVGGNS
+243 FDGKCYLYNASGNS
-257 FVRKSDNTAKLE
+257 FLRKSGNTAKLE
-269 LGLEQAEITFGVAT
+269 LGLEQAEITFDVST

-310 QTQDNGN
+310 QTQDDGN
-317 CWMIIEVGTADET
+317 RWMIIEVGAADET

-345 HVKSIANTCLQSNAD
+345 HVKSIANTCLQSNVD
-360 YTGNDA
+360 YAGNA
-366 LQSAINSNVYESTD
+366 TLQSAVTSNAYESTD
-380 SYAQVLVKKDAL
+380 NYAQVLVKKDAL
-392 KNAIIAYN
+392 KNAVIAYN

-407 LSDLDGLPGTDY
+407 LSDLDGLPGTGY
-419 NDKTDNNAYRYK
+419 NDKTGNNAYRYK

-450 LETNKKGARNGHQFF
+450 LETNTKDAKNGHQFF

-489 NAQESTEGLLKNI
+489 NAQESTEGELSNI

-510 FHSTWSADTYED
+510 FHSTWSANTYED

-533 FQLKLSFDSRNGNN
+533 SQLKLSFDSRNGNN

-595 TTSFTTFAPVYA
+595 TTSFTTFAPAYAKADEVYA
-607 KANEINTK
+607 K
-615 GETATSAEITSARLA
+615 GEAATSAEITSARSE
-630 LLNAC
+630 LLKAC

-667 SETSTANANR
+667 SETSTAKPNR
-677 AAYLVGKEGE
+677 AAYLVGKDGE

-717 GYKGITNGTS
+717 GYKGITTGTS
-727 IQFSEAENRAAGCYN
+727 IQFSEAANRAAGCYN
-742 VKFNGNRFLYTK
+742 VKFNGNRFLYTQ
-754 VSDSNYFT
+754 VSGSNYFT
-762 DAGGS
+762 DAANS
-767 APNDGYNFQME
+767 ASSDGYNFQME

-800 LEIPTGVEVYT
+800 LEIPAGVEVYT

-843 NFKITTT
+843 NFNITTT
-850 ENVAPSALNGVPN
+850 ENVATSALSGVPN
-863 TANVASES
+863 TENVASES

-931 KTPIYDLSGRRVAK
+931 KAPIYDLSGRRVAK

>member
-1 MRIIF
+1 
-6 FINILLYKQKTI
+6 
-18 SNRMKKFTSLILMLM
+18 MKKFTSLILMLM
-33 LVFSGSISAQTFIT
+33 LVFSGSISAQTLIT
-47 SLDQLNSNHAYYL
+47 SLDQLSNHHAYYL

-114 NGDNVGFSVNKLEN
+114 NGINVGFSVDKLEN

-133 GADATYPWTIFI
+133 GANATYPWTIFI
-145 NSEGNKKR
+145 NSGGNKNR
-153 FNNNGK
+153 FNHNNQGG
-159 NDLLVNYDKE
+159 LAVNWEEVDE
-169 ADAGNQWQI
+169 GNQWQI

-211 GALYG
+211 GFLYG
-216 NGNGKE
+216 KGNGKE

-234 NYCFTPCKD
+234 NYCFTPYKD
-243 NDGKYYLYNVGGNS
+243 NDGKCYLYNVGGNS
-257 FVRKSDNTAKLE
+257 FLRKSGNTAKLE

-283 GNASYPHTISV
+283 GNANYPHTISV

-317 CWMIIEVGTADET
+317 RWMIIEVGTADET

-345 HVKSIANTCLQSNAD
+345 HVKSIANTCLQSNAG

-407 LSDLDGLPGTDY
+407 LSDLDGLPGTGY

-450 LETNKKGARNGHQFF
+450 LETNTKGARNGHQFF

-489 NAQESTEGLLKNI
+489 NAQESTEGPLKNI

-533 FQLKLSFDSRNGNN
+533 SQLKLSFDSRNGNN

-595 TTSFTTFAPVYA
+595 TTSFTTFAPAYA

-667 SETSTANANR
+667 SETSTAKPNR
-677 AAYLVGKEGE
+677 AAYLVGKDGE
-687 NEAKTIFFYNGNK
+687 NEAKTIFFYNDNK

-742 VKFNGNRFLYTK
+742 VKFNGNRFLYTQ
-754 VSDSNYFT
+754 VSGSNYFT

-800 LEIPTGVEVYT
+800 LEIPAGVEVYT

-843 NFKITTT
+843 NFNITTT
-850 ENVAPSALNGVPN
+850 ENVATSALSGVPN
-863 TANVASES
+863 TENVASES

-931 KTPIYDLSGRRVAK
+931 KAPIYDLSGRRVAK

>member
-1 MRIIF
+1 
-6 FINILLYKQKTI
+6 
-18 SNRMKKFTSLILMLM
+18 MKKFTSLILMLM
-33 LVFSGSISAQTFIT
+33 LVFSGSISAQTLIT
-47 SLDQLNSNHAYYL
+47 SLDQLSNHHAYYL

-72 HGQLVASAKDAT
+72 HGQLVASAKDAK

-114 NGDNVGFSVNKLEN
+114 NGDNVGFSIDKLEN
-128 VTFEK
+128 VTFEQ

-145 NSEGNKKR
+145 NSGGNKKR
-153 FNNNGK
+153 FNHNNQGG
-159 NDLLVNYDKE
+159 LAVNYE
-169 ADAGNQWQI
+169 TVDAGNQWQI
-178 IDAGETEITEL
+178 IDAGETNYEFRKTQ
-189 PKIVTD
+189 IVED

-204 YVLTTIR
+204 YILTTIR

-216 NGNGKE
+216 NENG
-222 MSVSGTNPFVND
+222 MGVVRGDFVSDDCF
-234 NYCFTPCKD
+234 FTPYWD
-243 NDGKYYLYNVGGNS
+243 FDGKCYLYNASGNS

-269 LGLEQAEITFGVAT
+269 LGLEQAEITFGAT
-283 GNASYPHTISV
+283 GNANYPHTISV

-310 QTQDNGN
+310 QTQDDGN
-317 CWMIIEVGTADET
+317 RWMIIEVGAADET
-330 AVGNRFVEAKTALLN
+330 AVGNRFVEAKTALLS
-345 HVKSIANTCLQSNAD
+345 HVKSIANTCLQSNVD
-360 YTGNDA
+360 YTGNA
-366 LQSAINSNVYESTD
+366 TLQSAVTSNAYESTD

-392 KNAIIAYN
+392 KNAVIAYN

-407 LSDLDGLPGTDY
+407 LSNLDGLPGAGY
-419 NDKTDNNAYRYK
+419 NDETDNKAYRYI

-450 LETNKKGARNGHQFF
+450 LETNTKKARNGHQFF

-480 SLSAENFVT
+480 SLNAENFVT
-489 NAQESTEGLLKNI
+489 NAQESTEGSLENI

-533 FQLKLSFDSRNGNN
+533 SQLKLSFDSRNGNN

-561 EQAELKAQIDAAAE
+561 EQAELKALIDEA
-575 TQKLYETYKNG
+575 LSSPIYVSYKNA
-586 NLIGNGLNQ
+586 NLIGSGLNQ
-595 TTSFTTFAPVYA
+595 TTSFTAFTKAGEVYA
-607 KANEINTK
+607 K
-615 GETATSAEITSARLA
+615 GEAATSAEIVSARFA
-630 LLNAC
+630 LLNARN
-635 STFAFSLNKPAN
+635 AAVVLNKPAN
-647 GTFIRIHSSAASQ
+647 GTFIRIYSSAASQ

-667 SETSTANANR
+667 SEASTVDANR

-727 IQFSEAENRAAGCYN
+727 IQFSEAANSAAGCYN
-742 VKFNGNRFLYTK
+742 VKFNDNRFLYTK
-754 VSDSNYFT
+754 ASGSNYYT

-767 APNDGYNFQME
+767 APNDGFNFQME
-778 YVESLPLSV
+778 YVKSLPLSV

-800 LEIPTGVEVYT
+800 LEIPAGVEVYT

-843 NFKITTT
+843 NFNITTT
-850 ENVAPSALNGVPN
+850 ENVVTSALSGMPN

-871 AAFILANGKHGVGF
+871 AAFILANGKHGIGF

-931 KTPIYDLSGRRVAK
+931 KAPIYDLSGRRVAK

>member
-1 MRIIF
+1 
-6 FINILLYKQKTI
+6 
-18 SNRMKKFTSLILMLM
+18 MKKFTSLILMLM
-33 LVFSGSISAQTFIT
+33 LVFSGSISAQTLIT
-47 SLDQLNSNHAYYL
+47 SLDQLRSNHAYYL

-114 NGDNVGFSVNKLEN
+114 NGDNVGFSVDKLEN

-133 GADATYPWTIFI
+133 GADATFPWTIFI
-145 NSEGNKKR
+145 NSGGNKKR
-153 FNNNGK
+153 FNHNNQGG
-159 NDLLVNYDKE
+159 LAVNYE
-169 ADAGNQWQI
+169 TVDAGNQWQI
-178 IDAGETEITEL
+178 IDAGETNYEFRKTQ
-189 PKIVTD
+189 IVED

-204 YVLTTIR
+204 YILTTIR

-216 NGNGKE
+216 NENG
-222 MSVSGTNPFVND
+222 MGVVRGDFVSDDCF
-234 NYCFTPCKD
+234 FTPYWD
-243 NDGKYYLYNVGGNS
+243 FDGKCYLYNASGNS

-269 LGLEQAEITFGVAT
+269 LGLEQAEITFGAT
-283 GNASYPHTISV
+283 GNANYPHTISV

-310 QTQDNGN
+310 QTQDDGN
-317 CWMIIEVGTADET
+317 RWMIVEVGTADET

-345 HVKSIANTCLQSNAD
+345 HVKSIANTCLQSNVD
-360 YTGNDA
+360 YTGNA
-366 LQSAINSNVYESTD
+366 TLQSAVTSNAYESTD

-392 KNAIIAYN
+392 KNAVIAYN

-407 LSDLDGLPGTDY
+407 LSDLDGLPGAGY

-450 LETNKKGARNGHQFF
+450 LETNTKKARNGHQFF

-470 RVLDASGKEV
+470 RVLDASGHEV
-480 SLSAENFVT
+480 SLGAENFVT
-489 NAQESTEGLLKNI
+489 NAQESTEGSLKNI

-533 FQLKLSFDSRNGNN
+533 SQLKLSFDSRNGNN

-586 NLIGNGLNQ
+586 NLIGSGLNQ
-595 TTSFTTFAPVYA
+595 TTSFTTFAPAYDKAGEVYA
-607 KANEINTK
+607 K
-615 GETATSAEITSARLA
+615 GEAATSAEITSTRSE
-630 LLNAC
+630 LLKAC
-635 STFAFSLNKPAN
+635 STFALSLNKPAN

-660 AAMPYLS
+660 VAMPYLS
-667 SETSTANANR
+667 SETSTVNANR
-677 AAYLVGKEGE
+677 AAYLVGKDGE

-717 GYKGITNGTS
+717 GYKGIANGTS
-727 IQFSEAENRAAGCYN
+727 IQFSEAANSAAGCYN
-742 VKFNGNRFLYTK
+742 VKFNDNRFLYTK
-754 VSDSNYFT
+754 ASGSNYYT

-767 APNDGYNFQME
+767 APNNGFNFQME

-800 LEIPTGVEVYT
+800 LEIPAGVEVYI

-843 NFKITTT
+843 NFNITTT
-850 ENVAPSALNGVPN
+850 ENVATSALRGVPN

-885 YKLSSANRTIH
+885 YKLSSANRAIH

-931 KTPIYDLSGRRVAK
+931 KAPIYDFSGRRVAK

>member
-1 MRIIF
+1 
-6 FINILLYKQKTI
+6 
-18 SNRMKKFTSLILMLM
+18 MKKFTSLILMLM
-33 LVFSGSISAQTFIT
+33 LVFSGSISAQTLIT
-47 SLDQLNSNHAYYL
+47 ALDQLSNHHAYYL
-60 KCARGYAYSAAN
+60 KCARGYAYSAPN

-114 NGDNVGFSVNKLEN
+114 NDKYVDFSVDKLEN

-145 NSEGNKKR
+145 NSGGNKNR
-153 FNNNGK
+153 FNHNNQ
-159 NDLLVNYDKE
+159 NDLLVNYEKVDE
-169 ADAGNQWQI
+169 GNQWQI
-178 IDAGETEITEL
+178 IDAGETGITDL

-204 YVLTTIR
+204 YVLTTKR
-211 GALYG
+211 GPLYGTG
-216 NGNGKE
+216 NGNV
-222 MSVSGTNPFVND
+222 MSVSDPNPFVND
-234 NYCFTPCKD
+234 NYCFTPYKD
-243 NDGKYYLYNVGGNS
+243 NDGKCYLYNVGGNS

-269 LGLEQAEITFGVAT
+269 LRLKKAEITFGAAT
-283 GNASYPHTISV
+283 GNASYPYTISV
-294 DGKFIN
+294 DGNFIN
-300 HSQTWVCTDY
+300 HSHTWVATNY
-310 QTQDNGN
+310 QTQDDGN
-317 CWMIIEVGTADET
+317 HWMIVEVGAADET
-330 AVGNRFVEAKTALLN
+330 AVSKCYDEALLN
-345 HVKSIANTCLQSNAD
+345 DIRDIANTCLQNNAD
-360 YTGNDA
+360 YEGNA
-366 LQSAINSNVYESTD
+366 NLQSSIDLNVYESTD
-380 SYAQVLVKKDAL
+380 DHVQALAKMDAL

-400 VDAPAKT
+400 VKAPVKY
-407 LSDLDGLPGTDY
+407 LSSFEGLPGTGY
-419 NDKTDNNAYRYK
+419 NDETDNNAYRYQ

-450 LETNKKGARNGHQFF
+450 LETNTKDGKNGHQFF

-480 SLSAENFVT
+480 SLNAENFVT
-489 NAQESTEGLLKNI
+489 NAQENTEGELSNI

-533 FQLKLSFDSRNGNN
+533 SQLKLSFDSRNGRN
-547 VPTLVVLSGVTTAN
+547 VPTLVVLSGVTTAS
-561 EQAELKAQIDAAAE
+561 EQAELKALIDEA
-575 TQKLYETYKNG
+575 LSSSIYVSYKNA
-586 NLIGNGLNQ
+586 NLIGSGLNQ
-595 TTSFTTFAPVYA
+595 TTSFTAFTKAGEVYA
-607 KANEINTK
+607 K
-615 GETATSAEITSARLA
+615 GEAATSAEIASARFA
-630 LLNAC
+630 LLNARN
-635 STFAFSLNKPAN
+635 AAVVLNKPAN
-647 GTFIRIHSSAASQ
+647 GKFIRIYSSAASQ

-667 SETSTANANR
+667 SEASTVDANR

-687 NEAKTIFFYNGNK
+687 NEAKTIFFYNDNK

-727 IQFSEAENRAAGCYN
+727 IQFSEAANSAAGCYN
-742 VKFNGNRFLYTK
+742 VKFNGNRFLHTN
-754 VSDSNYFT
+754 VSGSNYYT

-767 APNDGYNFQME
+767 APNDGFNFQME

-800 LEIPTGVEVYT
+800 LEIPAGVEVYT

-850 ENVAPSALNGVPN
+850 ENVATSALNGVPN

-931 KTPIYDLSGRRVAK
+931 KAPIYDLSGRRVAK

>member
-1 MRIIF
+1 
-6 FINILLYKQKTI
+6 
-18 SNRMKKFTSLILMLM
+18 MKKFTSLILMLM
-33 LVFSGSISAQTFIT
+33 LVFSGSISAQTLIT
-47 SLDQLNSNHAYYL
+47 SLDQLSNHHAYYL

-72 HGQLVASAKDAT
+72 HGQLEASAKDAK

-128 VTFEK
+128 VTFEQ

-145 NSEGNKKR
+145 NSGGNKKR
-153 FNNNGK
+153 FNH
-159 NDLLVNYDKE
+159 NDQGGLAVNYE
-169 ADAGNQWQI
+169 TVDAGNQWQI
-178 IDAGETEITEL
+178 IDAGETGITEL

-204 YVLTTIR
+204 YILTTIR

-216 NGNGKE
+216 NGNGNG

-234 NYCFTPCKD
+234 NYCFTPYKD
-243 NDGKYYLYNVGGNS
+243 NDGKCYLYNVGGNS

-283 GNASYPHTISV
+283 GSANYPHTISV

-300 HSQTWVCTDY
+300 HSSGLVNTNY
-310 QTQDNGN
+310 QNQDDGN
-317 CWMIIEVGTADET
+317 RWMIVEVGAADET

-345 HVKSIANTCLQSNAD
+345 RAKSIANTCMQNNAD
-360 YTGNDA
+360 YEGNAA
-366 LQSAINSNVYESTD
+366 LQSAVTSIVYESTD
-380 SYAQVLVKKDAL
+380 CYAQVLAKIENLKKAVV
-392 KNAIIAYN
+392 AYN
-400 VDAPAKT
+400 VKAPVKY
-407 LSDLDGLPGTDY
+407 LSDLDGLPGTGY
-419 NDKTDNNAYRYK
+419 NDETDVDKNGNKAYRYK

-450 LETNKKGARNGHQFF
+450 LETNTKKARNGHQFF
-465 SIGEF
+465 TFGEF
-470 RVLDASGKEV
+470 RVLDASGHEV

-489 NAQESTEGLLKNI
+489 NAQESTEGSLENI

-533 FQLKLSFDSRNGNN
+533 SQLKLSFDSRNGNN
-547 VPTLVVLSGVTTAN
+547 VPTLVVLSGVTTAS
-561 EQAELKAQIDAAAE
+561 EQAELKALIDEA
-575 TQKLYETYKNG
+575 LSSPIYVSYKNA
-586 NLIGNGLNQ
+586 NLIGSGLNQ
-595 TTSFTTFAPVYA
+595 TTSFTAFSKAGEVYA
-607 KANEINTK
+607 K
-615 GETATSAEITSARLA
+615 GEAATSAEIASARFA
-630 LLNAC
+630 LLNARN
-635 STFAFSLNKPAN
+635 AAVVLNKPAN

-667 SETSTANANR
+667 SETSTAKPNR
-677 AAYLVGKEGE
+677 AAYLVGKDGE
-687 NEAKTIFFYNGNK
+687 NEAKTIFFYNDNK

-717 GYKGITNGTS
+717 GYKGITTGTS
-727 IQFSEAENRAAGCYN
+727 IQFSEAANRAAGCYN
-742 VKFNGNRFLYTK
+742 VKFNGNRFLYTQ
-754 VSDSNYFT
+754 VSGSNYFT

-767 APNDGYNFQME
+767 APIDGYNFQME

-793 TLIAPVA
+793 TLIAPIA
-800 LEIPTGVEVYT
+800 LEIPAGVEVYT

-850 ENVAPSALNGVPN
+850 ENVATSALNGVPN

-931 KTPIYDLSGRRVAK
+931 KAPIYDLSGRRVAK

>member
-1 MRIIF
+1 
-6 FINILLYKQKTI
+6 
-18 SNRMKKFTSLILMLM
+18 MKKFTSLILMLM
-33 LVFSGSISAQTFIT
+33 LVFSGSISAQTLIT
-47 SLDQLNSNHAYYL
+47 SLDKLSNNHAYYL
-60 KCARGYAYSAAN
+60 KCARGYAYSADN
-72 HGQLVASAKDAT
+72 HGQLKASGKNET

-114 NGDNVGFSVNKLEN
+114 NGDNVGFSIDKLEN

-145 NSEGNKKR
+145 NSGGNKKR
-153 FNNNGK
+153 FNHNNQGGI
-159 NDLLVNYDKE
+159 LVNWEDVDE
-169 ADAGNQWQI
+169 GNQWQI
-178 IDAGETEITEL
+178 IDAGETNYEFRKTQ
-189 PKIVTD
+189 IVED

-204 YVLTTIR
+204 YILTTIR

-216 NGNGKE
+216 NENG
-222 MSVSGTNPFVND
+222 MGVVRGDFVSDDCF
-234 NYCFTPCKD
+234 FTPYWD
-243 NDGKYYLYNVGGNS
+243 FDGKCYLYNASGNS

-269 LGLEQAEITFGVAT
+269 LGLEHAEITFGAAT
-283 GNASYPHTISV
+283 GNANYPHTISV

-300 HSQTWVCTDY
+300 HSSGYLNTNY
-310 QTQDNGN
+310 QTQDDGN
-317 CWMIIEVGTADET
+317 RWMIVEVGTADET

-345 HVKSIANTCLQSNAD
+345 HVKSIANTCLQSNVD

-392 KNAIIAYN
+392 KNAVIAYN

-407 LSDLDGLPGTDY
+407 LSDLDGLPGAGY

-431 WNSETLS
+431 WDSEPLS

-450 LETNKKGARNGHQFF
+450 LETNTKKARNGHQFF

-480 SLSAENFVT
+480 SLNAENFVT
-489 NAQESTEGLLKNI
+489 NAQESTEGSLENI

-533 FQLKLSFDSRNGNN
+533 SQLKLSFDSRNGNN
-547 VPTLVVLSGVTTAN
+547 VPTLVVLSNVTTAS

-586 NLIGNGLNQ
+586 NLIGSGLNQ
-595 TTSFTTFAPVYA
+595 TTSFTTFAPAYAKADEVYA
-607 KANEINTK
+607 K
-615 GETATSAEITSARLA
+615 GEAATSAEITSARSE
-630 LLNAC
+630 LLKAC

-647 GTFIRIHSSAASQ
+647 GTFIRIHSSAKSQ

-667 SETSTANANR
+667 SETSSAKANR
-677 AAYLVGKEGE
+677 AAYLVDKDGE

-717 GYKGITNGTS
+717 GYKGITTGTS
-727 IQFSEAENRAAGCYN
+727 IQFSEAANSAAGCYN
-742 VKFNGNRFLYTK
+742 VKFNGNRFLYTQ
-754 VSDSNYFT
+754 VSGSNYFT
-762 DAGGS
+762 DAANS
-767 APNDGYNFQME
+767 ASSDGYNFQME
-778 YVESLPLSV
+778 YVKSLPLSV

-800 LEIPTGVEVYT
+800 LEIPAGVEVYT

-843 NFKITTT
+843 NFNITTT
-850 ENVAPSALNGVPN
+850 ENVATSALSGKPN

-931 KTPIYDLSGRRVAK
+931 KAPIYDLSGRRVAK

>member
-1 MRIIF
+1 
-6 FINILLYKQKTI
+6 
-18 SNRMKKFTSLILMLM
+18 MKKFTSLILMLM
-33 LVFSGSISAQTFIT
+33 LVFSGSISAQTLIT
-47 SLDQLNSNHAYYL
+47 SLDQLRNNHAYYL

-114 NGDNVGFSVNKLEN
+114 NGNNVGFSVDKLEN

-133 GADATYPWTIFI
+133 GANATYPWTIFI
-145 NSEGNKKR
+145 NSGGNKNR
-153 FNNNGK
+153 FNHNNQRGLAV
-159 NDLLVNYDKE
+159 DWEEVDE
-169 ADAGNQWQI
+169 GNQWQI

-204 YVLTTIR
+204 YILTTIR

-216 NGNGKE
+216 NGNGNG

-234 NYCFTPCKD
+234 NYCFTPYKD
-243 NDGKYYLYNVGGNS
+243 NDGKCYLYNVGGNS
-257 FVRKSDNTAKLE
+257 FVSKSNNTAKLE
-269 LGLEQAEITFGVAT
+269 LRLKKAEITFGAAT
-283 GNASYPHTISV
+283 GSANYPHTISV

-300 HSQTWVCTDY
+300 HSSGWVNTNY
-310 QTQDNGN
+310 QTQDDGN
-317 CWMIIEVGTADET
+317 RWMIVEVGAADET
-330 AVGNRFVEAKTALLN
+330 AVSKCYDEVLLN
-345 HVKSIANTCLQSNAD
+345 DIRDIANTCLQNNAD
-360 YTGNDA
+360 YEGNA
-366 LQSAINSNVYESTD
+366 NLQSAIDLNVYESTD
-380 SYAQVLVKKDAL
+380 DHAQRLAKMDAL
-392 KNAIIAYN
+392 KEAIIAYN
-400 VDAPAKT
+400 VKAPVKY
-407 LSDLDGLPGTDY
+407 LSSFEGLPGTGY
-419 NDKTDNNAYRYK
+419 NDETDNNAYRYK

-450 LETNKKGARNGHQFF
+450 LETNTKAGNNGHQFF

-470 RVLDASGKEV
+470 RVLDASGHEV

-489 NAQESTEGLLKNI
+489 NAQESTEGDLSNI

-533 FQLKLSFDSRNGNN
+533 SQLKLSFDSRNGNN

-575 TQKLYETYKNG
+575 TQTLYATYKNG
-586 NLIGNGLNQ
+586 NLIGNDLNQ
-595 TTSFTTFAPVYA
+595 TTSFTDFAPAYA
-607 KANEINTK
+607 KADEVYAK
-615 GETATSAEITSARLA
+615 GETATSAEITSARSA

-667 SETSTANANR
+667 SETSMVKDNR
-677 AAYLVGKEGE
+677 AAYLVGKDGE

-717 GYKGITNGTS
+717 GYKDITTGTS
-727 IQFSEAENRAAGCYN
+727 IQFSEASNRAAGCYN
-742 VKFNGNRFLYTK
+742 VKFNGNRFLYTQ
-754 VSDSNYFT
+754 VSGSYYFT
-762 DAGGS
+762 DAGSS
-767 APNDGYNFQME
+767 APADGYNFQME

-800 LEIPTGVEVYT
+800 LEIPAGVEVYT

-819 KLTSISDVIPANVG
+819 KLTSISAVIPANVG
-833 VVVKAAQGTY
+833 VVVKAARGTY
-843 NFKITTT
+843 NFNITTT
-850 ENVAPSALNGVPN
+850 GSVATSALSGVPN
-863 TANVASES
+863 TANVANES

-931 KTPIYDLSGRRVAK
+931 KAPIYDLSGRRVAK